1 MAINTEI
8 EGIVAL
14 RPEPNGADAPT
25 EEAVRVVTPIA
36 APAAPAAPA
45 DLRPSERPIRAH
57 RRRGWVLPVA
67 IGAAAL
73 IASGTLAGFLWST
86 IGERDTARHQVAVT
100 QSTLTTTG
108 QQLTAAHAD
117 ALLRKVTSDY
127 VTFVAINGGRALTD
141 YETFEACTTYGPCRT
156 AAQQTLT
163 DLQAFQ
169 TQRAAASVPPVLS
182 NADGELRDGL
192 SAAIAALQELI
203 TGADNDDVNK
213 VKDGS
218 HKLDAAFLTIGKAEA
233 ALGTA
238 SS

>member
-14 RPEPNGADAPT
+14 RPEPNGVDASPADAIEVVKPT
-25 EEAVRVVTPIA
+25 VAPEVA
-36 APAAPAAPA
+36 ADVAH
-45 DLRPSERPIRAH
+45 SEKPIRAH
-57 RRRGWVLPVA
+57 RRHGWVLPVA
-67 IGAAAL
+67 MGAAAL
-73 IASGTLAGFLWST
+73 IVSGTLAGFLWST
-86 IGERDTARHQVAVT
+86 IGQRDTARHQLAMT
-100 QSTLTTTG
+100 QAS
-108 QQLTAAHAD
+108 LTATGDQLAAARAD
-117 ALLRKVTSDY
+117 AATRKVTSDY
-127 VTFVAINGGRALTD
+127 VTFVTVSGGRALTD
-141 YETFEACTTYGPCRT
+141 YETMAACTSFGPCRT
-156 AAQQTLT
+156 AAQQTLS

-169 TQRAAASVPPVLS
+169 TQRAAASVPPALS

-192 SAAIAALQELI
+192 SAAIAALQEVI

-213 VKDGS
+213 VKDGA

>member
-8 EGIVAL
+8 EEIVAL
-14 RPEPNGADAPT
+14 GPEPNGADASPR
-25 EEAVRVVTPIA
+25 EAVLVVTP
-36 APAAPAAPA
+36 PAAPQADPDLGPA
-45 DLRPSERPIRAH
+45 EKPIGTH

-86 IGERDTARHQVAVT
+86 VGQRDTARHQLAVT
-100 QSTLTTTG
+100 QATLTTTG
-108 QQLTAAHAD
+108 EQLTAAHAD
-117 ALLRKVTSDY
+117 AATRKVTSDY
-127 VTFVAINGGRALTD
+127 VTFVAVNSGRALAD
-141 YETFEACTTYGPCRT
+141 YQTMAACTSFSPCRT
-156 AAQQTLT
+156 AAQQTLS

-169 TQRAAASVPPVLS
+169 TQRAAASVPPALS

-192 SAAIAALQELI
+192 SAAIAALQEFI
-203 TGADNDDVNK
+203 SGADSDDVAK
-213 VKDGS
+213 VKDGA

>member
-14 RPEPNGADAPT
+14 RPEPNGADAPPP
-25 EEAVRVVTPIA
+25 EAVRVVTSIA
-36 APAAPAAPA
+36 APGAAA
-45 DLRPSERPIRAH
+45 DLALSEKPIRTH
-57 RRRGWVLPVA
+57 RQRRWVLPVA
-67 IGAAAL
+67 IGAVAL

-86 IGERDTARHQVAVT
+86 IGERDTARHQFAMT
-100 QSTLTTTG
+100 RATLTTTG
-108 QQLTAAHAD
+108 EQLSTARAD
-117 ALLRKVTSDY
+117 AATRKVTSDY
-127 VTFVAINGGRALTD
+127 VTLVAVDSGRAMTD
-141 YETFEACTTYGPCRT
+141 YGTMASCTSYSPCRT
-156 AAQQTLT
+156 AAQQTLS

-169 TQRAAASVPPVLS
+169 TQRAAASVPPALS

-192 SAAIAALQELI
+192 SAAIAALQEFI
-203 TGADNDDVNK
+203 TGADNDDVSK
-213 VKDGS
+213 IKDGA

>member
-8 EGIVAL
+8 EEIVAV
-14 RPEPNGADAPT
+14 RPEPNGAEASPR
-25 EEAVRVVTPIA
+25 EAVLVVTPTVAPEIA
-36 APAAPAAPA
+36 ADVP
-45 DLRPSERPIRAH
+45 LSEKPIRAH

-73 IASGTLAGFLWST
+73 IASGTLGGFLWST
-86 IGERDTARHQVAVT
+86 VGQRDTARHQLAVT
-100 QSTLTTTG
+100 QATLTTTG
-108 QQLTAAHAD
+108 QQLTAAHTD
-117 ALLRKVTSDY
+117 ATTRKVTSDY
-127 VTFVAINGGRALTD
+127 ITFVAVNSGKALAD
-141 YETFEACTTYGPCRT
+141 YQTMAACTSFSPCRT
-156 AAQQTLT
+156 AAQQTLS

-169 TQRAAASVPPVLS
+169 TQRAAASVPPALS

-192 SAAIAALQELI
+192 SAAIAALQEFI

-213 VKDGS
+213 VKDGA

>member
-1 MAINTEI
+1 MAISTEI

-14 RPEPNGADAPT
+14 RPEPNGADASPPEAIEVVKPT
-25 EEAVRVVTPIA
+25 VAPEVA
-36 APAAPAAPA
+36 ADVA
-45 DLRPSERPIRAH
+45 LSEKPIRAH
-57 RRRGWVLPVA
+57 RRHGWVLPVA
-67 IGAAAL
+67 MGAAAL
-73 IASGTLAGFLWST
+73 IVSGTLAGLLWST
-86 IGERDTARHQVAVT
+86 IGQRDTARHQLAVT
-100 QSTLTTTG
+100 QAS
-108 QQLTAAHAD
+108 LTATGHQLAAAQAD
-117 ALLRKVTSDY
+117 AATRKVRSDY
-127 VTFVAINGGRALTD
+127 VTFVTASGGRALTD
-141 YETFEACTTYGPCRT
+141 YETMAACTSFGPCRT

-169 TQRAAASVPPVLS
+169 TQRAAASVPPALS

-192 SAAIAALQELI
+192 SAAIAALQEVI

-213 VKDGS
+213 VKDGA

>member
-14 RPEPNGADAPT
+14 GPEPNGAGASPP
-25 EEAVRVVTPIA
+25 EAFQVVTPIVAPEIA
-36 APAAPAAPA
+36 ADVAV
-45 DLRPSERPIRAH
+45 SEKPIRAH

-73 IASGTLAGFLWST
+73 IVSGTLAGFLWST
-86 IGERDTARHQVAVT
+86 IGQVDTARHQLAVT
-100 QSTLTTTG
+100 RATLTATG
-108 QQLTAAHAD
+108 DQLSAAHAD
-117 ALLRKVTSDY
+117 AATRKVTSDY
-127 VTFVAINGGRALTD
+127 ITFVAVNNGRALTD
-141 YETFEACTTYGPCRT
+141 YQTMAACSSFGPCRT

-169 TQRAAASVPPVLS
+169 TKRATTSVPPALS

-192 SAAIAALQELI
+192 SAAIAALQEFI

-213 VKDGS
+213 VKDGA

-233 ALGTA
+233 ALGAA

>member
-1 MAINTEI
+1 MAINAQT

-14 RPEPNGADAPT
+14 RPEPNGAEAAPP
-25 EEAVRVVTPIA
+25 EPVQVVTPTAPPEGAAGIA
-36 APAAPAAPA
+36 
-45 DLRPSERPIRAH
+45 LSEKPIRAH
-57 RRRGWVLPVA
+57 RKRGWVLPVA

-73 IASGTLAGFLWST
+73 IVSGTLGGSLWST
-86 IGERDTARHQVAVT
+86 IGQRDTARHQLALT
-100 QSTLTTTG
+100 RATLTATG
-108 QQLTAAHAD
+108 DQLAAARAD
-117 ALLRKVTSDY
+117 AATRKVTSDY
-127 VTFVAINGGRALTD
+127 VSFVTVSGGRALTD
-141 YETFEACTTYGPCRT
+141 YETMAACTSFGPCRT

-169 TQRAAASVPPVLS
+169 TQRAATTVPPALS

-192 SAAIAALQELI
+192 SAAIAALQEVI

-213 VKDGS
+213 VKDGA

-233 ALGTA
+233 GLGTA

>member
-1 MAINTEI
+1 MAINPQI

-14 RPEPNGADAPT
+14 RPEPNGAEAPVL
-25 EEAVRVVTPIA
+25 EAVRVVTPAA
-36 APAAPAAPA
+36 APEQDAA
-45 DLRPSERPIRAH
+45 LGPSEKPIRAH

-86 IGERDTARHQVAVT
+86 IGQRDTARHQLAAT
-100 QSTLTTTG
+100 QATLATTG
-108 QQLTAAHAD
+108 DQLSAAHAD
-117 ALLRKVTSDY
+117 AATRKVTSDY
-127 VTFVAINGGRALTD
+127 VQLVALDSGRVVTD
-141 YETFEACTTYGPCRT
+141 YATLQACNAYSQCRT
-156 AAQQTLT
+156 AAQQTLS

-169 TQRAAASVPPVLS
+169 TQRAAATVPPALAT
-182 NADGELRDGL
+182 ADGELRDGL

-203 TGADNDDVNK
+203 TGADNNDSSK
-213 VKDGS
+213 VKDGF
-218 HKLDAAFLTIGKAEA
+218 HKLDSAFITIGKAAA